1 MSSDKETDEGLF
13 TEVFGPSRFNRSQTF
28 PVLYL
33 AQDDQARRL
42 ALRKLS
48 REDEWSFSSRVLAA
62 LEVRLSK
69 VLDLCDRRIRQRL
82 GLTLRDFEST
92 EDWSVTQAIGIAAR
106 RAGLEGI
113 LYPVGA
119 RPLRRNLAVLLEA
132 VTPTELIPT
141 ALHWPREGSGTVQ
154 ASP

>member
-1 MSSDKETDEGLF
+1 MSYEEESAQALL
-13 TEVFGPSRFNRSQTF
+13 TEVFGRGRFNRSETF

-33 AQDDQARRL
+33 AQDDQARRS

-48 REDEWSFSSRVLAA
+48 MKGEWSFSSRVLAA
-62 LEVRLSK
+62 LEVNLSK
-69 VLDLCDRRIRQRL
+69 VLDLCDVRTRKRL

-106 RAGLEGI
+106 KAGLAGI

-119 RPLRRNLAVLLEA
+119 RPLRRNLAVILEA
-132 VTPTELIPT
+132 VTGEALTPIELD
-141 ALHWPREGSGTVQ
+141 WPQEGSGALQ